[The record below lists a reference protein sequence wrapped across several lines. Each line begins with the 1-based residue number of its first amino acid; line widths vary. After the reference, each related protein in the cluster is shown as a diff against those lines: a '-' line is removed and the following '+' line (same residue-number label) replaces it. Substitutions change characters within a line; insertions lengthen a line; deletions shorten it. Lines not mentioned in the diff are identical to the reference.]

1 MLFVDD
7 RVGSKDLL
15 GPLNKFGVQAELMRL
30 EFGDFAFI
38 GRGLAG
44 KPVHIG
50 IELKET
56 RDLISSLQSGRFAGH
71 QLQGLLSTY
80 DHSWL
85 VTEGIWRAADSGIL
99 EVMAGGWKTVK
110 LGSRPV
116 MARDLE
122 KWLLTIQYR
131 GAVSVH
137 HCSTRRDTI
146 RWLSV
151 IYHWWTDKD
160 LDEHK
165 SHQMFHTPYMD
176 RNLLLNPSLCQR
188 VSKELPGIGY
198 QKSQAVDAHFGSSVR
213 RMVLAPASEWKKIDG
228 IGPTIAAKVVE
239 ALK

>member
-110 LGSRPV
+110 LGSRPM

-122 KWLLTIQYR
+122 KWLLTIHLR
-131 GAVSVH
+131 GGVSVQ
-137 HCSTRRDTI
+137 HCPTRRDTI
-146 RWLSV
+146 RWISV
-151 IYHWWTDKD
+151 LYKWWVDKNLED
-160 LDEHK
+160 HK
-165 SHQMFHTPYMD
+165 SHQMFHQPYLD
-176 RNLLLNPSLCQR
+176 RNLLLNPSTCQR
-188 VSKELPGIGY
+188 VSAQLPGIGY
-198 QKSQAVDAHFGSSVR
+198 QKSLAVDAHFKGSVR
-213 RMVLAPASEWKKIDG
+213 RMVLSSQKEWERIEG